1 MEEIGIAE
9 VLLACAEYLRD
20 PQNEQGNKNFDK
32 MRQRI
37 SIKKYLPLEQ
47 KKIVVAKAIYDLRIE
62 DLSAAELAVALEE
75 SLIFNVLLAY
85 TNINPEI
92 PITFKSEIYYDILLE
107 CGMIEHILH
116 YCEIDYKRTE
126 YLVKQAMSF
135 ENIKALLEQVGAMD
149 SESMDRLT
157 SEFKRFT
164 LETKPETLQNLAD
177 IMRHN
182 DPMFTAMKQGM
193 VDAAYEGVMKAQKEQ
208 NNSDKEE

>member
-1 MEEIGIAE
+1 
-9 VLLACAEYLRD
+9 
-20 PQNEQGNKNFDK
+20 
-32 MRQRI
+32 
-37 SIKKYLPLEQ
+37 
-47 KKIVVAKAIYDLRIE
+47 
-62 DLSAAELAVALEE
+62 
-75 SLIFNVLLAY
+75 
-85 TNINPEI
+85 
-92 PITFKSEIYYDILLE
+92 
-107 CGMIEHILH
+107 MIEHILH
-116 YCEIDYKRTE
+116 YCETDYKRTE

>member
-1 MEEIGIAE
+1 MEEIGIAD

>member
-116 YCEIDYKRTE
+116 YCETDYKRTE

-177 IMRHN
+177 IMRYN